1 MYYRAISVSAAPVI
15 TSPSASNAAQP
26 APAAAT
32 GVFDR
37 FVLGKYADAIC
48 FGPGA
53 TLFVAGVLLALNA
66 IGGAA
71 ASLATTLAMSLVVL
85 FVGPHY
91 AATYRRAYT
100 SRRIIAAHPVVT
112 LVVPVVLAVAAFFA
126 VRRPTT
132 FGIAFFATYVLW
144 SGYHYSGQSLG
155 LAMLY
160 PLRQGARL
168 APREK
173 RLLSVPLYFSWLLS
187 VAGLFR
193 MAAPARSAAHEMV
206 RRAYSGPA
214 LPAWVPPVGLG
225 LLALSFVA
233 VAIVAR
239 GRRARGVPLPWPT
252 YAVLSAQ
259 VIWFSVGLYYPLVS
273 ITLAPVFHSLQ
284 YLGLTSW
291 HANHGPGASARRF
304 AGYAASLVVL
314 GLIVNPGASLLLGHG
329 RDAADALVIAAALT
343 TFVNLHH
350 FLLDGRIWRMR
361 EKQVA
366 QSLAA

>member
-1 MYYRAISVSAAPVI
+1 M
-15 TSPSASNAAQP
+15 
-26 APAAAT
+26 
-32 GVFDR
+32 F
-37 FVLGKYADAIC
+37 
-48 FGPGA
+48 
-53 TLFVAGVLLALNA
+53 
-66 IGGAA
+66 
-71 ASLATTLAMSLVVL
+71 
-85 FVGPHY
+85 
-91 AATYRRAYT
+91 RRAYT
-100 SRRIIAAHPVVT
+100 
-112 LVVPVVLAVAAFFA
+112 
-126 VRRPTT
+126 
-132 FGIAFFATYVLW
+132 
-144 SGYHYSGQSLG
+144 
-155 LAMLY
+155 
-160 PLRQGARL
+160 
-168 APREK
+168 
-173 RLLSVPLYFSWLLS
+173 
-187 VAGLFR
+187 
-193 MAAPARSAAHEMV
+193 
-206 RRAYSGPA
+206 GPA

-291 HANHGPGASARRF
+291 HANHGPSASARRF

-314 GLIVNPGASLLLGHG
+314 GLIVNPGASLLLGYG
-329 RDAADALVIAAALT
+329 RNAADALVIAAALT